1 MKRLLL
7 VLTIL
12 ISCVG
17 CDQTSK
23 SIAKT
28 YLSDTQTVSLL
39 GDSVRLQLAN
49 NYGAFLSA
57 GETLSKAWRSTLF
70 LVGVALVHNVLL
82 AYAFS
87 PKRSNPIVA
96 AASALIVGGGLSNLI
111 DRFVN
116 DGYVVD
122 FLNIGIGP
130 VRPGIFNWA
139 DVCIM
144 FGVVLW
150 VFSERVRRSFSHE
163 TEPKS
168 RTDQR

>member
-70 LVGVALVHNVLL
+70 LVGVALLHTRLIAFAVAPQRIHPIL
-82 AYAFS
+82 AG
-87 PKRSNPIVA
+87 
-96 AASALIVGGGLSNLI
+96 AS
-111 DRFVN
+111 
-116 DGYVVD
+116 
-122 FLNIGIGP
+122 
-130 VRPGIFNWA
+130 
-139 DVCIM
+139 
-144 FGVVLW
+144 
-150 VFSERVRRSFSHE
+150 
-163 TEPKS
+163 
-168 RTDQR
+168 